1 MEPDDLLCS
10 RYPRSRKDGGLPI
23 RAVKATLVAF
33 FAFLPMNERVCRS
46 LLDLAMVCSV
56 LRIRGTPTNHEVSS

>member
-1 MEPDDLLCS
+1 MEPNDLLCS
-10 RYPRSRKDGGLPI
+10 RYPRSRKDGCLPI

>member
-10 RYPRSRKDGGLPI
+10 RNPRSRKDGVLPI
-23 RAVKATLVAF
+23 RTAKATLVAF
-33 FAFLPMNERVCRS
+33 LAFRPMNERVSPS

-56 LRIRGTPTNHEVSS
+56 LRMRGIPTNHEVPS